1 MKAAWTVILAGLA
14 MMIPSV
20 HDFLLAAAL
29 AAINW
34 ILEFFHRPSLPK
46 ADYAPWWAGLILV
59 IIGLLSLLLH
69 GHKRVRIT
77 AIKDEDGSVKIQG
90 QVESSD
96 PTDAERLTRLMQDFL
111 DHLDEDE

>member
-1 MKAAWTVILAGLA
+1 
-14 MMIPSV
+14 MMVPSI
-20 HDFLLAAAL
+20 HDFLLAVAL

-34 ILEFFHRPSLPK
+34 ILELFHRPPLPT

-59 IIGLLSLLLH
+59 IVGLLALFLH
-69 GHKRVRIT
+69 GRKRVRIT
-77 AIKDEDGSVKIQG
+77 AIKDEGGSVTIQG

-96 PTDAERLTRLMQDFL
+96 SADAEHLTRLMQDLL